1 MPFGKIKNA
10 GMDIPLGLS
19 MAMAQNPSV
28 LSLFEGLDND
38 EMKALAG
45 IRPEG
50 STDMLGKING
60 LYSAADSFGRT
71 RMF

>member
-1 MPFGKIKNA
+1 MPFRKTNNT

-28 LSLFEGLDND
+28 LSLFESLDNS
-38 EMKALAG
+38 ELKSLAG
-45 IRPEG
+45 ITDG
-50 STDMLGKING
+50 ASTDMHGRVNG
-60 LYSAADSFGRT
+60 LYSAADSFGRA